1 MSGYY
6 KGKEPFGLGAKNH
19 SEGRLEK
26 NHRVV
31 KIILKEVRDMFHM
44 PNLTELLVILLIV
57 FLLFGAS
64 KLPEVGRGLGEG
76 IRNFKKALSG
86 ETEEEKKVKEVKGE
100 EVNKEKV

>member
-1 MSGYY
+1 
-6 KGKEPFGLGAKNH
+6 
-19 SEGRLEK
+19 
-26 NHRVV
+26 VV
-31 KIILKEVRDMFHM
+31 KIILKEVRDMLHM